1 MMDKPDAFCVVE
13 CMPLLVID
21 ENSDFSCE
29 FRAGTGNRLLA
40 AHSSRQFP
48 KNSQHQYQWMKN
60 MAILKTKKKNGSRSP
75 KSSGARRRRLTQ
87 KQAHLNFE
95 PLEDR
100 RLMAVD
106 LSNPGDRE
114 VRWMQVSW

>member
-1 MMDKPDAFCVVE
+1 MMDKPDVFCVVE

-48 KNSQHQYQWMKN
+48 K
-60 MAILKTKKKNGSRSP
+60 ILSTNING
-75 KSSGARRRRLTQ
+75 
-87 KQAHLNFE
+87 
-95 PLEDR
+95 
-100 RLMAVD
+100 
-106 LSNPGDRE
+106 
-114 VRWMQVSW
+114 